1 MFIIMSTLPKKVVF
15 GPKPEVPPRP
25 RANSI
30 TGLTSLS
37 KCVIEHEAHMDDMK
51 NIIHELKANITDQD
65 AIIKA
70 QETALKDAVG
80 QLTNLKDEINKIWNS

>member
-1 MFIIMSTLPKKVVF
+1 
-15 GPKPEVPPRP
+15 
-25 RANSI
+25 
-30 TGLTSLS
+30 
-37 KCVIEHEAHMDDMK
+37 MDDMK

>member
-1 MFIIMSTLPKKVVF
+1 MSTLQVPKKVVF
-15 GPKPEVPPRP
+15 GAKPIEPQPRP
-25 RANSI
+25 RSNSI

-51 NIIHELKANITDQD
+51 NIIRELKTNITEQD

-70 QETALKDAVG
+70 QESALKDAIS
-80 QLTNLKDEINKIWNS
+80 QLTSVKDEINKIWNS